1 MIIALNDS
9 SCICI
14 KEKDRRKNKQLNVKM
29 TNRMIENKMCRSTWN
44 KVRGLGWISAL
55 LWGTFIQGGH
65 SAAPSAELAQA
76 QNLKIYLEQIVH
88 PNVYRNYRNVDE
100 LNRVSTWLRE
110 QMRLFGIPCQF
121 QTYQTYGQNY
131 RNVVCQLDVGHAKK
145 AIIGAHYDVYEDLPG
160 ADDNASGVA
169 GVLETA
175 RILAK
180 QRQNLKQNV
189 EFVFYTLEEP
199 PFFRSKDMGSYRH
212 AKSVLAQKEQIEA
225 IYILE
230 MIGFYREQDGQDY
243 PTGLKWL
250 YPKDGNFIAAVSNF
264 QSRHMAAQYCTA
276 MQHRKKLDCQR
287 LVAPEFITGVDFSDH
302 LNYWQMDM
310 PAIMITD
317 TAFFRNKHYHTA
329 QDTIEKLNLGKMAEV
344 VNGLVKILQEQN
356 NRKNGKKM
364 QS

>member
-1 MIIALNDS
+1 MN
-9 SCICI
+9 
-14 KEKDRRKNKQLNVKM
+14 NM
-29 TNRMIENKMCRSTWN
+29 MIENKMSVMHKSIGGGFSWIR
-44 KVRGLGWISAL
+44 RGLLCAL
-55 LWGTFIQGGH
+55 GLVITGG
-65 SAAPSAELAQA
+65 SYAQSPTQQTNLAQV
-76 QNLKIYLEQIVH
+76 QNLRVYLEQIVR
-88 PNVYRNYRNVDE
+88 PNIYRNYRNVDE
-100 LNRVSTWLRE
+100 LNRVSAWLRE

-145 AIIGAHYDVYEDLPG
+145 AIVGAHYDVYEDLPG

-175 RILAK
+175 HILAK
-180 QRQNLKQNV
+180 QREHLKQNV

-212 AKSVLAQKEQIEA
+212 AKSVLAQKDQISA
-225 IYILE
+225 VYILE
-230 MIGFYREQDGQDY
+230 MIGFYSEQGGQNY

-250 YPKDGNFIAAVSNF
+250 YPKDGNFIAAVSNL
-264 QSRHMAAQYCTA
+264 QSRDLASQYCNA
-276 MQHRKKLDCQR
+276 MQQRQKLDCQR

-317 TAFFRNKHYHTA
+317 TAFFRNQHYHTKA
-329 QDTIEKLNLGKMAEV
+329 DTIDKLNLSKMAEV
-344 VNGLVKILQEQN
+344 VNGLIKTLQN
-356 NRKNGKKM
+356 PINSANSKKN
-364 QS
+364 